1 MRGNGRAIFLFLKKS
16 QEKRLA
22 LWLPRSFGSSFA
34 NIGSNVIV
42 GAIYNLIINANLFI
56 RLTREIKKKNKYLAL
71 REVRL
76 KQRRQVSLSDTRLTD
91 SIKVKALSNT

>member
-1 MRGNGRAIFLFLKKS
+1 MFNDVFISFLRETGWKWEGTEEQFFLFLKKS

-34 NIGSNVIV
+34 NIGANVIV

-56 RLTREIKKKNKYLAL
+56 RLTREIKQKNKDLAL
-71 REVRL
+71 RGVRL
-76 KQRRQVSLSDTRLTD
+76 KQRR
-91 SIKVKALSNT
+91 